1 MLIHRFYTLTT
12 QLLFVWEPQTDT
24 KRRIHKACESLRLRY
39 ALQLLHIGL
48 IKVDQLTVRVDAR
61 GCYGF
66 RQDRGTTGDC
76 PKKLVGPKKALEGNG
91 SGR

>member
-1 MLIHRFYTLTT
+1 MLIHRFYTLTL
-12 QLLFVWEPQTDT
+12 QLLLVWESQIDT
-24 KRRIHKACESLRLRY
+24 KRRIHKARKTLRLRY

-48 IKVDQLTVRVDAR
+48 IEVDQLTVRVDAR

-66 RQDRGTTGDC
+66 RQDRGATGDC
-76 PKKLVGPKKALEGNG
+76 SKKLARLKKALGGNV